1 MSSTTPSASHRA
13 RARALVGWV
22 LVGLA
27 VLMALTAAVLVLTP
41 AQTMRQRA
49 AIGSTLV
56 VEVPADRDWAV
67 YSSLSTWRAAV
78 CEVTDADGDEIVLR
92 PDMVQQRLPGWPTWY
107 PQGSFRLD
115 QDQPLTV
122 SCGGPAGQFAVGPS
136 VGFGHLLLTAG
147 VGIVGLLMA
156 AAGLILLIMAAVGRN
171 TAPRPGSYP
180 RGG

>member
-1 MSSTTPSASHRA
+1 MSSTNASASHRA
-13 RARALVGWV
+13 RALVGWF
-22 LVGLA
+22 LVGIA
-27 VLMALTAAVLVLTP
+27 VLLALTVAVLALAP
-41 AQTMRQRA
+41 AQTMKHRA
-49 AIGSTLV
+49 AIGSTQV

-67 YSSLSTWRAAV
+67 YSTLSTWRAAV

-115 QDQPLTV
+115 QDQLLTV

-147 VGIVGLLMA
+147 VGIVGLLTA

>member
-1 MSSTTPSASHRA
+1 MSSTTASASH

-27 VLMALTAAVLVLTP
+27 VLLALTLAVLVLAP

-67 YSSLSTWRAAV
+67 YSTLSTWRAAV

-147 VGIVGLLMA
+147 VGVVGLLMA

-171 TAPRPGSYP
+171 TGPRPGSYP